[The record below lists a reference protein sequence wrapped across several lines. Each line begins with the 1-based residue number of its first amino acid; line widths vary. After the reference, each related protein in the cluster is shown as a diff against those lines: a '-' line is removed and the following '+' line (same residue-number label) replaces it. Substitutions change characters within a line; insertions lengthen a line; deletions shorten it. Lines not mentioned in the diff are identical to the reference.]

1 MLLNLKYK
9 KVGIED
15 RKYTAKGPFGKNETA
30 PLVAVWRRG
39 PKSEVLRVG
48 LAAGSRVVASSS
60 AG

>member
-15 RKYTAKGPFGKNETA
+15 RKYSAKGPFGKNENV
-30 PLVAVWRRG
+30 PLNAVWRRG
-39 PKSEVLRVG
+39 VLRVG
-48 LAAGSRVVASSS
+48 LAAGSRVVASSP